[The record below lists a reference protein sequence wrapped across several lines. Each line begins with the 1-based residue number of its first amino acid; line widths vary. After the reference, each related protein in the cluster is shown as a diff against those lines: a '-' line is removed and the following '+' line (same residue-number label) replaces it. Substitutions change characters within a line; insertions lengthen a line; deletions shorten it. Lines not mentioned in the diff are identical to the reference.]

1 MFTLH
6 LFCVKMVYM
15 DAYYIQNVFIEVEE
29 MKIAIVGSRSLINVS
44 IDPYIPKDT
53 KEIVSG
59 GAKGIDSLAAK
70 YANEKKLK
78 LTEFLPLYEKYGRAA
93 PIVRN
98 KEIVNYADKVIVFW
112 DGSSKG
118 AASVIRYAK
127 EIKKVTEVILI
138 NQKKDEQ

>member
-1 MFTLH
+1 
-6 LFCVKMVYM
+6 MVYM

-29 MKIAIVGSRSLINVS
+29 IKIAIVGSRSLINVS

-59 GAKGIDSLAAK
+59 GAKGIDFLAAK

-78 LTEFLPLYEKYGRAA
+78 LTEFLPQYEKYGRAA

-98 KEIVNYADKVIVFW
+98 KEIVNYADRVIVFW

-118 AASVIRYAK
+118 AASVIRYAEK
-127 EIKKVTEVILI
+127 IKKPLQVIRI
-138 NQKKDEQ
+138 NKTP